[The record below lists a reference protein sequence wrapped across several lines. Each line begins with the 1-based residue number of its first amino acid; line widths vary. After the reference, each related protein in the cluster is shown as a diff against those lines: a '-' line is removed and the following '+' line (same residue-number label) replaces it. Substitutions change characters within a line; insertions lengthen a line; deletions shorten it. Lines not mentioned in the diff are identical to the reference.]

1 LLDVW
6 WCVCTAFEILL
17 EKGAITIFVEC
28 DADELRVEIVV
39 SQSRFRALSDD
50 ASNLRFVEEL
60 EIISFVWDVGAVK
73 EVWFLLSI
81 GRFWDADR
89 AFVWIG
95 GCSR

>member
-1 LLDVW
+1 MLLK
-6 WCVCTAFEILL
+6 
-17 EKGAITIFVEC
+17 KGAITFLVEC

-50 ASNLRFVEEL
+50 ASNFRFVEEL
-60 EIISFVWDVGAVK
+60 QIIAFVWNVGAVK

-89 AFVWIG
+89 AFVWVY